1 MVLFHTFWV
10 QTDFAFFAFEDGLSS
25 ILLTSTIFRFTFH
38 NHMTQGVKFYS
49 CPCYSRG
56 VERLCSL
63 VSAILSKGFKH
74 KFLVISLNQLISN
87 HFFSIGVFFHE
98 SQDCRGLLFWYHS
111 HSLHR
116 QLNISRAS
124 TAESS
129 SLPLGSSWTR
139 TGNL

>member
-74 KFLVISLNQLISN
+74 KFLVIPLNQFRNNLQPFFFYWGFLSRITGLQGTLVLVPLPPASQAIKHKPSKYCRELISAL
-87 HFFSIGVFFHE
+87 
-98 SQDCRGLLFWYHS
+98 R
-111 HSLHR
+111 
-116 QLNISRAS
+116 
-124 TAESS
+124 
-129 SLPLGSSWTR
+129 
-139 TGNL
+139 